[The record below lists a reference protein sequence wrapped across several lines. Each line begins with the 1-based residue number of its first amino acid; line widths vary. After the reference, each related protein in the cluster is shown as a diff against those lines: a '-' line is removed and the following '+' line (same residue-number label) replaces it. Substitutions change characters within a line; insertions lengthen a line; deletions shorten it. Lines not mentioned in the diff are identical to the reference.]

1 MSSNGWR
8 RVSIGEV
15 APPVQRPETPIPGK
29 EYRQV
34 GVRLWGQG
42 AYEREILD
50 GAATQYNFLHRV
62 EAGDIIVNKIWARNG
77 SVSVIQKDLSGCYC
91 SNEFPLFH
99 PNSSSLSDRWFY
111 WMTKTRWFWAECD
124 MASRGTTSKSRI
136 RPEAFASIQIP
147 LPDRK
152 EQDRIVAKL
161 DALSAR
167 IDEARECSRQ
177 IEQEAI
183 ALCRSVIHSAEASEK
198 VELSRLLKL
207 RLPDVEVEP
216 QLTYEFAG
224 VYSFGRG
231 VFKGPVKTGMEFSY
245 PKLTRLREGDFVYP
259 KLMAWEGALGVV
271 PPDCDSFVVSTEFPV
286 FEINTELVLPEVL
299 DFYFRSPDI
308 WPSLSGTSTGTNV
321 RRRRLKPAD
330 FLKFRMPLPSRTV
343 QYQLREIVKRTAA
356 MHENVATMITQLDAM
371 LPSILDK
378 AFKGEL

>member
-1 MSSNGWR
+1 MSSNGWP
-8 RVSIGEV
+8 RVPLGNIVSHRKEFIQICETEQYKRCRVQLGARGIILRDQIMGCDIKTKKQQVCHSGEFLV
-15 APPVQRPETPIPGK
+15 AEIDAKVGGFGIVPESLEGAIVSSHYFLYTINNGRINKSFLAYYIKTPAFQEQINAQGSTNYSAIRSHQVL
-29 EYRQV
+29 EY
-34 GVRLWGQG
+34 
-42 AYEREILD
+42 E
-50 GAATQYNFLHRV
+50 
-62 EAGDIIVNKIWARNG
+62 
-77 SVSVIQKDLSGCYC
+77 
-91 SNEFPLFH
+91 
-99 PNSSSLSDRWFY
+99 
-111 WMTKTRWFWAECD
+111 
-124 MASRGTTSKSRI
+124 
-136 RPEAFASIQIP
+136 IP

-152 EQDRIVAKL
+152 EQNRIVAKL

-207 RLPDVEVEP
+207 RSPDVEVEP
-216 QLTYEFAG
+216 HLTYEFAG

-245 PKLTRLREGDFVYP
+245 PRLTRLREGDFVYP

-271 PPDCDSFVVSTEFPV
+271 PPDCDSLVVSTEFPV
-286 FEINTELVLPEVL
+286 FEINTELMLPEVL
-299 DFYFRSPDI
+299 DIYFRSPDI
-308 WPSLSGTSTGTNV
+308 WPLLSGTSTGTNV

-343 QYQLREIVKRTAA
+343 QFQLREIVKRTSA